1 MGRSLPILG
10 VPGVLGEH
18 KRTLI
23 ITDFTQSLGAEL
35 LTNGDFSAWT
45 GDNPDGWSVSGESGT
60 DPEVTERDP
69 NQGHA
74 GVKTIGGAAN
84 FYRTAAGTIS
94 IGQTVCTVN
103 HWYETRYEQTNRV
116 VGEIVSVLPFG
127 FIGWGGNANVVR
139 RYIGRANNTSYS
151 LYNAASAIDITLD
164 NVSLKRV
171 ILNAQ
176 QEMPSADAEIVFRFT
191 PPASPAALDRILV
204 LYRISDASLEAAY
217 SCWQAYLYRN
227 TANTDWD
234 FRLDSV
240 SAGTATNR
248 IAVTGVGNAVGIR
261 VQCAGTLHDC
271 WTTANG
277 VDWTK
282 RGAQINV
289 SHNDTQT
296 GVNTVYSSQATPTKL
311 TVTPL

>member
-1 MGRSLPILG
+1 MGKGLALLG
-10 VPGVLGEH
+10 VPILSG
-18 KRTLI
+18 KKTLVV
-23 ITDFTQSLGAEL
+23 TSFTQIIGPTEL

-45 GDNPDGWSVSGESGT
+45 GDNPDGWTVLYESGGN
-60 DPEVTERDP
+60 PEATERDP
-69 NQGHA
+69 DQTHA
-74 GVKTIGGAAN
+74 DAKTVGGALNLYNTTGGAN
-84 FYRTAAGTIS
+84 VPLVQ
-94 IGQTVCTVN
+94 QTVLTVG
-103 HWYETRYEQTNRV
+103 HWYEVDQFVTAWA
-116 VGEIVSVLPFG
+116 VGYLQV
-127 FIGWGGNANVVR
+127 FISPWYRQYNVAR
-139 RYIGRANNTSYS
+139 HARDIMRSDTT
-151 LYNAASAIDITLD
+151 AAVIRISGQPGDATIDSISAKRIT
-164 NVSLKRV
+164 
-171 ILNAQ
+171 LNAQ
-176 QEMPSADAEIVFRFT
+176 QTMPADAIIDFTYALPVSPVAGDTINVF
-191 PPASPAALDRILV
+191 
-204 LYRISDASLEAAY
+204 YRISGASLEAAY
-217 SCWQAYLYRN
+217 TCWRAYIRRN
-227 TANTDWD
+227 DANTNWD

>member
-35 LTNGDFSAWT
+35 LTNPDFSAWT
-45 GDNPDGWSVSGESGT
+45 DDNPDGWTVLYESGGN
-60 DPEVTERDP
+60 PEATERDP
-69 NQGHA
+69 DQTHA
-74 GVKTIGGAAN
+74 DAKTVGGALNLYNTTGAN
-84 FYRTAAGTIS
+84 VPRVQ
-94 IGQTVCTVN
+94 QTVLTVG
-103 HWYETRYEQTNRV
+103 HWYEVDQFVTAWA
-116 VGEIVSVLPFG
+116 VGYLQV
-127 FIGWGGNANVVR
+127 FISPWYR
-139 RYIGRANNTSYS
+139 Q
-151 LYNAASAIDITLD
+151 YNEARHARDIMRSDTTAAVILISGLLGDATIDSISAKRIT
-164 NVSLKRV
+164 
-171 ILNAQ
+171 LNAQ
-176 QEMPSADAEIVFRFT
+176 QTMPADAIIDFTYALPVSPVAGDTINVF
-191 PPASPAALDRILV
+191 
-204 LYRISDASLEAAY
+204 YRISGASLEAAY
-217 SCWQAYLYRN
+217 TCWRAYIRRN
-227 TANTDWD
+227 DANTNWD

-248 IAVTGVGNAVGIR
+248 INATYVGDVIGIR
-261 VQCAGTLHDC
+261 VQCAGSLHDF
-271 WTTANG
+271 WTTVNG
-277 VDWTK
+277 TDWTK